1 MTALQATSGKVFY
14 MMWLHMLTER
24 HTPALS
30 IWHGSSRRRVSQFQ
44 PAKDLAA
51 MITRTQTAEVDQ
63 MRRLLASA

>member
-1 MTALQATSGKVFY
+1 MA
-14 MMWLHMLTER
+14 
-24 HTPALS
+24 
-30 IWHGSSRRRVSQFQ
+30 RVESVEGQFQ